1 MIRKLAQPTEHDA
14 LQQGSFQP
22 LQQTDFSSLQHAPFL
37 KGLLK
42 PFKGKGELDL
52 LAEQCRVLEDSLKA
66 LAQDRVLAQAT
77 RYPFTLLPV
86 RLTKQATSAGPV
98 FLRWQQTGTR
108 AMGVQLWR
116 DLVAAARTPTS
127 LLQDLHALELQRI
140 ALNMQ
145 ISLVH
150 TIGRQAAECAEK
162 MAQADTAYR
171 ERLQQISTSDNT
183 ANREE
188 A

>member
-1 MIRKLAQPTEHDA
+1 MLKTLDQPTEHDG
-14 LQQGSFQP
+14 LQQTDFQS
-22 LQQTDFSSLQHAPFL
+22 LQQTDFSSLQHAASL

-52 LAEQCRVLEDSLKA
+52 LAEQCRALEGSLNA
-66 LAQDRVLAQAT
+66 LAQDRVLAQAS

-116 DLVAAARTPTS
+116 NLVKAPRTPAF

-145 ISLVH
+145 ISLIH
-150 TIGRQAAECAEK
+150 SIARQATECAEK

-171 ERLQQISTSDNT
+171 ERLQQISTRGNAASN
-183 ANREE
+183 
-188 A
+188 